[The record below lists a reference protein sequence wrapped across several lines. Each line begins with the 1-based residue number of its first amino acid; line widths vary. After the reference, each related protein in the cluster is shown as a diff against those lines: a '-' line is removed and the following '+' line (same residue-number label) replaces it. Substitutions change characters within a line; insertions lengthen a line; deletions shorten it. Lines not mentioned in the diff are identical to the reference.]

1 MYTLASDEKTSLVMI
16 YTQQTM
22 IRGEAVV
29 KNAITRVSTWLRT
42 QGAPEYIHLLNV
54 QILDFSLTPVRSVQ
68 HPDFYLPTQ
77 QVIAFHLAPP
87 AADSPDYDAGEL
99 NRIMQ
104 PITLQVG
111 VFTFK
116 GLLRLAGNATVGGQ
130 LEAAHSPWVSAYDL
144 TITTPGIPSLHLQV
158 NMALLS
164 PTRVFYGLP

>member
-1 MYTLASDEKTSLVMI
+1 MYTLAPDEKTSLVMI
-16 YTQQTM
+16 YTQQAM

-29 KNAITRVSTWLRT
+29 KNAITRISTWLRT

-68 HPDFYLPTQ
+68 YPEFYLPTQ

-87 AADSPDYDAGEL
+87 AADAPDYDADEL

-144 TITTPGIPSLHLQV
+144 TITTPGIPSLNLQV
-158 NMALLS
+158 NMALLN
-164 PTRVFYGLP
+164 PARVFYGMP